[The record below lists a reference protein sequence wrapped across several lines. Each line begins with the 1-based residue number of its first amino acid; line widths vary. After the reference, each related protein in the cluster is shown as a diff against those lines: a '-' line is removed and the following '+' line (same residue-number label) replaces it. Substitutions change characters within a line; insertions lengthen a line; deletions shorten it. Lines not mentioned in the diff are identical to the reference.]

1 MVAAV
6 PSGSDLT
13 KALKLDF
20 VMPFCV
26 VAALL
31 GRWQRWPRVP
41 AAAAGES
48 LIMIFSWWLCDPFS
62 LYEFSC
68 LTGDSVFLS
77 RYLYLALPGV
87 ALSATLA
94 AA

>member
-1 MVAAV
+1 MVAPV
-6 PSGSDLT
+6 PSRSDLT

-31 GRWQRWPRVP
+31 GRWQRWPRVL

-48 LIMIFSWWLCDPFS
+48 LIMISFW
-62 LYEFSC
+62 
-68 LTGDSVFLS
+68 
-77 RYLYLALPGV
+77 
-87 ALSATLA
+87 
-94 AA
+94 